1 MAAAICLLT
10 EDQFLCPICLDVFT
24 DPVTTPCGHNFC
36 KNCINQHWEND
47 VQHKCPMCKKIF
59 YTRPELQVNIFISEM
74 ANLEARI
81 CKKHNK
87 PLELFCKNDQMC
99 VCILCAVLDH
109 KPHTVVPLKDECEGK
124 KMRQKKIQDIKHSVE
139 LSDED
144 AHREKAAG
152 LQVYNILRQLLERG
166 LSEIT
171 ESVEEKQRKTQEQ
184 AKGFITELEQELF
197 ALMKRS
203 DELKQLSHSEDDLDF
218 LQTFPLLT
226 TLLPTKDWTNVSIP
240 LPIYE
245 GSVRKAMETG
255 FEQLEKT
262 EALRKE
268 KPNRYLVLS
277 NDEKQVRCVDLRNH
291 LPDNTERFSYWGNVL
306 GRHGYSSGRFYYE
319 VQVTGKTEWYLGVA
333 RKSVDRKASSPMS
346 PQNGYW
352 KVHLKDNEYKA
363 SDDPPVSLSLKSKP
377 KKVGVFVDYEE
388 GLVSFYDT
396 DAIDLIYSFTGCSF
410 TERLY
415 PFLNP
420 CIYDGGKN
428 SAPLIITSVTS
439 TK

>member
-1 MAAAICLLT
+1 MCSLIQLPHHVDTTSAKTASISTGKMMSSTSVPCVRRFSTQDLSCKSIFSSLRWLLSSDNQLKRKT
-10 EDQFLCPICLDVFT
+10 TADQS
-24 DPVTTPCGHNFC
+24 N
-36 KNCINQHWEND
+36 
-47 VQHKCPMCKKIF
+47 
-59 YTRPELQVNIFISEM
+59 
-74 ANLEARI
+74 
-81 CKKHNK
+81 
-87 PLELFCKNDQMC
+87 
-99 VCILCAVLDH
+99 
-109 KPHTVVPLKDECEGK
+109 
-124 KMRQKKIQDIKHSVE
+124 SV
-139 LSDED
+139 
-144 AHREKAAG
+144 EKAAG

-226 TLLPTKDWTNVSIP
+226 T
-240 LPIYE
+240 
-245 GSVRKAMETG
+245 VRKAMET
-255 FEQLEKT
+255 
-262 EALRKE
+262 A
-268 KPNRYLVLS
+268 NRYLVLS

>member
-1 MAAAICLLT
+1 M
-10 EDQFLCPICLDVFT
+10 
-24 DPVTTPCGHNFC
+24 
-36 KNCINQHWEND
+36 
-47 VQHKCPMCKKIF
+47 
-59 YTRPELQVNIFISEM
+59 
-74 ANLEARI
+74 
-81 CKKHNK
+81 
-87 PLELFCKNDQMC
+87 
-99 VCILCAVLDH
+99 LCAVLDH
-109 KPHTVVPLKDECEGK
+109 KPHTVVPLKDERERK
-124 KMRQKKIQDIKHSVE
+124 KAELGEKEANIEEMIQKRQKKIQDIKHSVE

-171 ESVEEKQRKTQEQ
+171 ETIEEKQRKTQEQ

-197 ALMKRS
+197 VLMKRS
-203 DELKQLSHSEDDLDF
+203 AELKQLSHSEDDLDF

-240 LPIYE
+240 PPIYE
-245 GSVRKAMETG
+245 GTVKKAMETG

-262 EALRKE
+262 EALGKE
-268 KPNRYLVLS
+268 KRKLSEAELRKVQQYAVNVTLNPDTANRYLVLS
-277 NDEKQVRCVDLRNH
+277 NDEKQVRCADVRNH
-291 LPDNTERFSYWGNVL
+291 LPDNPERFSYWGNVL

-333 RKSVDRKASSPMS
+333 RKSVNRKASSPMS

-352 KVHLKDNEYKA
+352 KLHLKDNEYRA
-363 SDDPPVSLSLKSKP
+363 SDDPPVCLSLKSKP

-396 DAIDLIYSFTGCSF
+396 DAIALIYSFTGCSF

-420 CIYDGGKN
+420 CVYDGGKN